1 MLDHRLEDFTSDERF
16 ASLVLGL
23 LSLTATAMTLAH
35 HPRSDGGRAAP
46 GPVASFLLGLVAVG
60 QRLRTTLALAERGA
74 LAAVT
79 APRPPA
85 AAPPVGSPAGSGL
98 LR

>member
-16 ASLVLGL
+16 AAMVLGL
-23 LSLTATAMTLAH
+23 LSLTDTVTTLAQ

-60 QRLRTTLALAERGA
+60 QRLRTTLALAELGA
-74 LAAVT
+74 PAAVA
-79 APRPPA
+79 APTPPA
-85 AAPPVGSPAGSGL
+85 AAVPAGSPAGSGL